1 MNTIFKSRTWG
12 LKKTSFISFQTDE
25 YIMLQYTYVSV
36 EIVYKLSYLFG
47 ADLEQLKIGGHIMT
61 GRLQKLSRDSGGAIS
76 IDRSFV

>member
-1 MNTIFKSRTWG
+1 
-12 LKKTSFISFQTDE
+12 
-25 YIMLQYTYVSV
+25 MLQYTYVSV